1 MWAGDRTE
9 GHEKSLERTGLADAL
24 WIGLAQAFAVVPGV
38 SRSGATMTAGLF
50 RGMTREAS
58 ARFSFL
64 LATPIITG
72 AALVKGFEL
81 RHEGLAPEM
90 RLPFFAGIAVSGLV
104 GYLVVAFL
112 LRYLAHR
119 TFKIFVI
126 YRLALGV
133 VVLLLGWLSRH
144 A

>member
-1 MWAGDRTE
+1 M
-9 GHEKSLERTGLADAL
+9 
-24 WIGLAQAFAVVPGV
+24 
-38 SRSGATMTAGLF
+38 
-50 RGMTREAS
+50 
-58 ARFSFL
+58 
-64 LATPIITG
+64 
-72 AALVKGFEL
+72 

-90 RLPFFAGIAVSGLV
+90 RLPFFAGIVVSGLV